1 MTGVVSWLTDL
12 LCRIDSSSAEHVP
25 EKGPLIVILNHISFL
40 DIPVFFTRMIPRPI
54 AAYARHD
61 SWDNIGKK
69 ILLNNWGGFP
79 LHRYEPDRKAL
90 RWGLEALKAGF
101 ILGIAPEGTRSGHG
115 RLQEAHPGTVFLAL
129 HSGAPILPVV
139 YYGNEDFRHNIAK
152 LKKTDVVLKAG
163 RLFHLVPVE
172 GEKVTQEV
180 RKRMMD
186 EMMYQIA
193 ALLPPEYRG
202 IYADESQWTEK
213 YIKPVE

>member
-1 MTGVVSWLTDL
+1 LNL
-12 LCRIDSSSAEHVP
+12 LCRVDSSAAEHVP

-40 DIPVFFTRMIPRPI
+40 DVPVFYLRMIPRPI

-61 SWDNIGKK
+61 SWDNIVKK
-69 ILLNNWGGFP
+69 IILDHWGAFP
-79 LHRYEPDRKAL
+79 IHRHEPDRKAL
-90 RWGLEALKAGF
+90 RWGLEALEAGF

-115 RLQEAHPGTVFLAL
+115 RLQEAHPGAVFLAL
-129 HSGAPILPVV
+129 RSGAPVLPVV

-172 GEKVTQEV
+172 GEKVTKEV
-180 RKRMMD
+180 RKQMMD
-186 EMMYQIA
+186 EMMCQIA

-202 IYADESQWTEK
+202 VYADESQWTEK